1 MNERPASDHLPAS
14 DQLIERCTA
23 TIGALRHDVS
33 DTGDH
38 AKLLRAV
45 IALICAVLTRLI
57 TLLAE
62 SRDGTVIQAPRPTAE
77 THARPKSSPKQR
89 STPSPTRK
97 SSPKP
102 DLSQAEPA
110 PTRHDTATQTP
121 IATPTPADISTP
133 HPAPH
138 PPSAAG
144 SIPPDIPKPRSFHRP
159 PPLIL
164 ARPNRYDIKT
174 K

>member
-1 MNERPASDHLPAS
+1 M
-14 DQLIERCTA
+14 IERCTA
-23 TIGALRHDVS
+23 TIGALRHDVT

-77 THARPKSSPKQR
+77 THARPKSPSKRR

-121 IATPTPADISTP
+121 IATPTPPNISTP
-133 HPAPH
+133 HPAQH
-138 PPSAAG
+138 PQSAAG

-164 ARPNRYDIKT
+164 ARPNCYDIEMS
-174 K
+174 